1 MPSQAASHIPPH
13 PRREPRI
20 PLPLTLESVQGYF
33 SDCAD
38 FSTRTVRRAGE
49 TDRPVTLCYLAGMVK
64 MERVSDYIL
73 RPLALDKSL
82 SGPLHAAFARMGEGA
97 LYNLI
102 CVHRTAMDQA
112 AADLVGGWCL
122 LFCPE
127 EEGCLSLMVATE
139 DKRSVGPPA
148 GETVLKGGRDGFVE
162 SLRTNTSLVRRHLKA
177 PELKIKEQ
185 IVGRQSLTQVDVLY
199 LDGIADPETVERLEA
214 RLAAIDIDAALTAG
228 SLEEYLTDET
238 HTAFPLIQ
246 YTERPDRF
254 CGGLA
259 EGRVGLL
266 ADGLP
271 LGYLVPGTVSS
282 FFRAGQDRAN
292 NWMVATLLT
301 LLRYFCVLV
310 TLLLPALYVATATF
324 HQEMIPTRLALSII
338 AAKRD
343 VPFHTAFEVIIM
355 LLAFEIL
362 QEAGLRLPQSIGQTV
377 SIIGGLVVG
386 QAAVE
391 ARIVSPAV
399 LIAVAIA
406 GIAGYTAP
414 SQEMAGALR
423 LWRLFLTVCASL
435 AGLFGV
441 VAGLGALVGHLARLE
456 SFGVPYLTPFA
467 GGAGVGGAARAVV
480 RPPLPWEKLR
490 PRWLRT
496 PNRRKQR

>member
-1 MPSQAASHIPPH
+1 MPSQAAQYPPH
-13 PRREPRI
+13 PRPQPRI
-20 PLPLTLESVQGYF
+20 PLSLTLEDVKTYF
-33 SDCAD
+33 SGCAD
-38 FSTRTVRRAGE
+38 FSTRTVRRARAE
-49 TDRPVTLCYLAGMVK
+49 DSAVTLCYLAGMVK

-73 RPLALDKSL
+73 RPLAQDAALA
-82 SGPLHAAFARMGEGA
+82 GPLHDAFAQMGEGA

-102 CVHRTAMDQA
+102 CVHRTAMDEA
-112 AADLVGGWCL
+112 AADLVAGWCL

-127 EEGCLSLMVATE
+127 ESGCLSLMVATE

-148 GETVLKGGRDGFVE
+148 SETVLKGGRDGFVE

-185 IVGRQSLTQVDVLY
+185 TVGRQSLTLVDIVY
-199 LDGIADPETVERLEA
+199 IEGIADPEIVKRLEE

-228 SLEEYLTDET
+228 SLEEYLTDQS
-238 HTAFPLIQ
+238 HTAFPLLQ

-271 LGYLVPGTVSS
+271 LGYLAPGTVST
-282 FFRAGQDRAN
+282 FFRAGQDKAN
-292 NWMVATLLT
+292 NWMVATLIT

-338 AAKRD
+338 AAKQD

-423 LWRLFLTVCASL
+423 LWRLLLTICASL

-441 VAGLGALVGHLARLE
+441 VAGIGALVGHLARLE
-456 SFGVPYLTPFA
+456 SFGVPYLTPFSGSA
-467 GGAGVGGAARAVV
+467 GIKGAARAVV
-480 RPPLPWEKLR
+480 RPPLPQEKLR
-490 PRWLRT
+490 PRWLKT

>member
-1 MPSQAASHIPPH
+1 MASKAAAQCPPH
-13 PRREPRI
+13 PRKKPRI
-20 PLPLTLESVQGYF
+20 PGPLTLERVKTYF
-33 SDCAD
+33 AGCAD
-38 FSTRTVRRAGE
+38 FAVRTVRRAGE
-49 TDRPVTLCYLAGMVK
+49 GDTEVTLCYLAGMVK

-73 RPLALDKSL
+73 RPLAQDEALA
-82 SGPLHAAFARMGEGA
+82 GPLRAAFARMGEGA

-102 CVHRTAMDQA
+102 CAHRTEMDQA
-112 AADLVGGWCL
+112 AADLIGGWCL
-122 LFCPE
+122 LFCPG
-127 EEGCLSLMVATE
+127 EEGCLSLMTATE

-162 SLRTNTSLVRRHLKA
+162 SLRTNTSLIRRHLKA
-177 PELKIKEQ
+177 PELRIKEQ
-185 IVGRQSLTQVDVLY
+185 TVGRQSLTLVDIVY
-199 LDGIADPETVERLEA
+199 LEGIADPETVKRVEERLA
-214 RLAAIDIDAALTAG
+214 DIDIDAALTPD
-228 SLEEYLTDET
+228 SLEEYLT
-238 HTAFPLIQ
+238 HQSRTAFPLLQ

-259 EGRVGLL
+259 DGRVGLL

-271 LGYLVPGTVSS
+271 LGYLMPATVSA
-282 FFRAGQDRAN
+282 FFRAGQDKAN

-310 TLLLPALYVATATF
+310 TLLLPALYVATVTF
-324 HQEMIPTRLALSII
+324 HQEMIPTKLALSII
-338 AAKRD
+338 AAKQD
-343 VPFHTAFEVIIM
+343 VPFRTAFEVIVM
-355 LLAFEIL
+355 LLAFEVL

-423 LWRLFLTVCASL
+423 LWRLFLTLCAAL

-441 VAGLGALVGHLARLE
+441 VAAMAALIIHLSRLE
-456 SFGVPYLTPFA
+456 SFGVPYLAPFA
-467 GGAGVGGAARAVV
+467 GGGGSAARAVV
-480 RPPLPWEKLR
+480 RPPLPWTKLR
-490 PRWLRT
+490 QRLYHT
-496 PNRRKQR
+496 PNRRRQR

>member
-1 MPSQAASHIPPH
+1 MPSQAAQYPPH
-13 PRREPRI
+13 PRPQPRI
-20 PLPLTLESVQGYF
+20 PLSLTLEHVKTYF
-33 SDCAD
+33 SGCAD
-38 FSTRTVRRAGE
+38 FSTRTIRRAGAE
-49 TDRPVTLCYLAGMVK
+49 DSAVTLCYLAGMVK

-73 RPLALDKSL
+73 RPLAQDAALA
-82 SGPLHAAFARMGEGA
+82 GPLHDTFAQMGEGA

-102 CVHRTAMDQA
+102 CVHRTAMDEA
-112 AADLVGGWCL
+112 AADLVAGWCL

-127 EEGCLSLMVATE
+127 ESGCLSLMVATE

-148 GETVLKGGRDGFVE
+148 SETVLKGGRDGFVE

-185 IVGRQSLTQVDVLY
+185 TVGRQSLTLVDIVY
-199 LDGIADPETVERLEA
+199 IEGIADPEIVKRLEE

-228 SLEEYLTDET
+228 SLEEYLTDQS
-238 HTAFPLIQ
+238 HTAFPLLQ

-271 LGYLVPGTVSS
+271 LGYLAPGTVST
-282 FFRAGQDRAN
+282 FFRAGQDKAN
-292 NWMVATLLT
+292 NWMVATLIT

-338 AAKRD
+338 AAKQD

-423 LWRLFLTVCASL
+423 LWRLLLTICASL

-441 VAGLGALVGHLARLE
+441 VAGIGALVGHLARLE
-456 SFGVPYLTPFA
+456 SFGVPYLTPFSGSA
-467 GGAGVGGAARAVV
+467 GIKGAARAVV
-480 RPPLPWEKLR
+480 RPPLPQEKLR
-490 PRWLRT
+490 PRWLKT